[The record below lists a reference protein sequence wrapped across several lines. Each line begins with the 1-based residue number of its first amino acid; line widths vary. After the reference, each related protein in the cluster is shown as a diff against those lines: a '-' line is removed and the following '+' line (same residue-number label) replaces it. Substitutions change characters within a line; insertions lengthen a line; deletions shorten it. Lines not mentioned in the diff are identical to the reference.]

1 MSEPQTAPRSRQ
13 KFYAFSA
20 VGAAMVCVPL
30 VQVLQYQHSDLRQLQ
45 AERSLLD
52 PVSHAVNAQYSLLAH
67 GDLAAHTLV
76 GRELFEAD
84 RQRVALDVDTQIHAL
99 IVEIEQGAWSD
110 AREEARSL
118 AADWTVLADRVNRRG
133 IGVPQSRQAH
143 ELRVEQVLQILDLV
157 AMNPVSESPRTG
169 AHGTE
174 ADGRPSALLS
184 SARVLL
190 RMAQETAALGQ
201 AAGPPEQAGGWVP
214 GAVHD
219 LQPARQRAL
228 TRLQAVE
235 QALPAPQR
243 AALANAFADARAA
256 TLAHLD
262 GLADTR
268 PEAAQLPRSAQAA
281 LQAQQTLFVGLG
293 EQQRKVL
300 ALRSA
305 QAERKILAWLLL
317 MVAMLGL
324 ATTLA
329 LRLLRELPAAVP
341 VPGTATDPEPG
352 SGPGSAQPPS
362 SSRTETGRVMRR
374 LRHGPEPG
382 PAQAEAKASPASPA
396 QQDEPATP
404 PQT

>member
-1 MSEPQTAPRSRQ
+1 MSVGSNRTTKPIKFPASRPISQYTPTSDRCTAPNMSEPQTAPRSRQ

-99 IVEIEQGAWSD
+99 IVEIEQGAWSA

-157 AMNPVSESPRTG
+157 AMNPVSESSGTG

-201 AAGPPEQAGGWVP
+201 AAGPVTEAGQAAKAAQAGQAAKTAKTGP
-214 GAVHD
+214 AGPLGEPD
-219 LQPARQRAL
+219 LQPARQRLLA
-228 TRLQAVE
+228 RLQTVE
-235 QALPAPQR
+235 QTLPAPQR

-256 TLAHLD
+256 TLAHFD

-293 EQQRKVL
+293 
-300 ALRSA
+300 
-305 QAERKILAWLLL
+305 
-317 MVAMLGL
+317 
-324 ATTLA
+324 
-329 LRLLRELPAAVP
+329 
-341 VPGTATDPEPG
+341 
-352 SGPGSAQPPS
+352 
-362 SSRTETGRVMRR
+362 
-374 LRHGPEPG
+374 
-382 PAQAEAKASPASPA
+382 
-396 QQDEPATP
+396 
-404 PQT
+404 